1 MLNRLPG
8 HTRPGQY
15 TWLQV
20 LTLAVSVV
28 AYLLGAIPVAIVFL
42 LLGTI
47 FGVLATIG
55 RVKQA
60 QQINRQTMRGR
71 RRR

>member
-1 MLNRLPG
+1 MNRLPG
-8 HTRPGQY
+8 RTRPGQY

-20 LTLAVSVV
+20 IMLAISVV
-28 AYLLGAIPVAIVFL
+28 AYLLGAIPVAVAFL
-42 LLGTI
+42 LVGTF
-47 FGVLATIG
+47 FGVLATLG

-60 QQINRQTMRGR
+60 QQISRQAPRGR

>member
-1 MLNRLPG
+1 MNRLPG
-8 HTRPGQY
+8 QTRSGQY

-20 LTLAVSVV
+20 IMLAVSVV
-28 AYLLGAIPVAIVFL
+28 AYLLGALPVAVAFL
-42 LLGTI
+42 LVGTF
-47 FGVLATIG
+47 FGVLATLG

-60 QQINRQTMRGR
+60 QQINRQAGRGR

>member
-1 MLNRLPG
+1 MNRLPG
-8 HTRPGQY
+8 RTRAGQY

-20 LTLAVSVV
+20 ITLAVSVV
-28 AYLLGAIPVAIVFL
+28 AYLLGALPVAVAFL

-47 FGVLATIG
+47 FGVLATLG